1 MTKKIV
7 VFVVLLLISCSSV
20 PVLAEEAQQQQI
32 DDTAILESINEEIVN
47 EGENWV
53 EFREDFS
60 EFLEEYMEHL
70 AEIREEITFYIG
82 SEEEPG
88 PGLHDDAQVVLQL
101 QELSTRLDYLGW
113 YVVGSGVAVVVA
125 LAAMLLFQMLRKG
138 AA

>member
-1 MTKKIV
+1 MMKKIV

-20 PVLAEEAQQQQI
+20 PVLAEEEQQQQI
-32 DDTAILESINEEIVN
+32 DYTAILESINEEIVT

-53 EFREDFS
+53 EFREDFI
-60 EFLEEYMEHL
+60 ENL
-70 AEIREEITFYIG
+70 AELREEITFYIG

-88 PGLHDDAQVVLQL
+88 PGLHDDALVVLQL

-113 YVVGSGVAVVVA
+113 SVVGSGVAVVVA